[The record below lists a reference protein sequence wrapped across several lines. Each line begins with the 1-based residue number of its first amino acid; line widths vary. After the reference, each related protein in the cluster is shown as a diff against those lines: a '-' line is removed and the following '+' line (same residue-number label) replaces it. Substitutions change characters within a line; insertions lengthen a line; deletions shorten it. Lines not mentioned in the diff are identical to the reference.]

1 MEPAQLALVYLLGV
15 LTSFSPCYLPV
26 LPIMLAYITR
36 GSSGRGVAAAIL
48 FAAGASL
55 STALYGVLAAE
66 SAGILSSLVALGFA
80 QLVISTGFLLI
91 GLGLAQFT
99 PIKDVFAL
107 APTLTPKVRGAG
119 VASAFILGL
128 VFSLAAAPCSFTP
141 LVAFLSTAAVEGVR
155 SGEALAV
162 AAAFAGG
169 IGTSLLALGLASVL
183 LGRKFFSRV
192 ARSALA
198 RYYAQ
203 VTGTLLIALGVL
215 AVISTENFSLVA
227 PQVARA
233 FITFTSALGALAG
246 ALAAVSIIRVGLRLE
261 SAPPLLLGVGLV
273 LLSTHRALKF
283 LAMLGVG
290 TPELYLREVSGA
302 LILAGLGALAA
313 GKYSVIALPFSA
325 AWSDLLSMVEVVA
338 WVIVWA
344 RRDAYA
350 LFAVLFIAF
359 DILESAARVL
369 PGEALLLLAPLSL
382 VLQLSVLP
390 LWKKLSLKVAT
401 LKLLEQP

>member
-1 MEPAQLALVYLLGV
+1 
-15 LTSFSPCYLPV
+15 
-26 LPIMLAYITR
+26 
-36 GSSGRGVAAAIL
+36 
-48 FAAGASL
+48 
-55 STALYGVLAAE
+55 
-66 SAGILSSLVALGFA
+66 
-80 QLVISTGFLLI
+80 
-91 GLGLAQFT
+91 
-99 PIKDVFAL
+99 
-107 APTLTPKVRGAG
+107 
-119 VASAFILGL
+119 
-128 VFSLAAAPCSFTP
+128 
-141 LVAFLSTAAVEGVR
+141 
-155 SGEALAV
+155 
-162 AAAFAGG
+162 
-169 IGTSLLALGLASVL
+169 
-183 LGRKFFSRV
+183 
-192 ARSALA
+192 
-198 RYYAQ
+198 
-203 VTGTLLIALGVL
+203 
-215 AVISTENFSLVA
+215 
-227 PQVARA
+227 
-233 FITFTSALGALAG
+233 
-246 ALAAVSIIRVGLRLE
+246 
-261 SAPPLLLGVGLV
+261 LLLGVGLV

-344 RRDAYA
+344 RRDAHA
-350 LFAVLFIAF
+350 IFAVLFIAF